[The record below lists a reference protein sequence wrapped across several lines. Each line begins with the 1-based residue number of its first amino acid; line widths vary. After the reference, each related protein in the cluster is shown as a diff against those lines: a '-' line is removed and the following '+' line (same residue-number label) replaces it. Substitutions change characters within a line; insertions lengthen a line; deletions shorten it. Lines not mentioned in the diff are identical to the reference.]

1 MLFIFMGP
9 SCTGKSTVAEELSK
23 LTPSEIFSGKDYLRL
38 AKNENE
44 AWKVFN
50 ENLSKASEDK
60 DISNK
65 SIIYI
70 ISEKESL
77 SKVEGIN
84 KSITVKFASDLD
96 LIKER
101 FAKRM
106 RGNLPSAV
114 EKMIERQVASFD
126 DVESILYVDT
136 TDKNPAEI
144 ANTILDYVIK
154 C

>member
-70 ISEKESL
+70 VSEKESL
-77 SKVEGIN
+77 SKIEGIN
-84 KSITVKFASDLD
+84 NSITVKFASDLD
-96 LIKER
+96 FIKER

-144 ANTILDYVIK
+144 ANTILDYIIK

>member
-9 SCTGKSTVAEELSK
+9 SCTGKSTVAGELSK

-50 ENLSKASEDK
+50 ENLSKASEEK
-60 DISNK
+60 DTSNK

-70 ISEKESL
+70 VSEKESL
-77 SKVEGIN
+77 SEIEGIN
-84 KSITVKFASDLD
+84 NSITVKFASDLD

-106 RGNLPSAV
+106 RGNLPSPV